1 MSEIIID
8 GVDVSG
14 CDFLITKWMLL
25 YILISGVA
33 AGTMLAV
40 EKGSYYNQDITLAYF
55 ILGSIFGWIII
66 PVKAI
71 NGFKTVILDLIAR

>member
-1 MSEIIID
+1 MIII
-8 GVDVSG
+8 
-14 CDFLITKWMLL
+14 ITKWMLL
-25 YILISGVA
+25 YFLVSGFT

-55 ILGSIFGWIII
+55 ILGFIFGWIII

-71 NGFKTVILDLIAR
+71 NGFKTVILDLMAR